1 MPEIRRTSIF
11 RDCLKTLRDAQA
23 TRRILPQIDRLAFG
37 NAGHARGVGEGVK
50 EPKIGYGPGDRVYSK
65 ELGTLLVVLLCGGD
79 KSWQERDIAKAK
91 ILAANLA
98 LEDEDDEGEDLS
110 L

>member
-1 MPEIRRTSIF
+1 
-11 RDCLKTLRDAQA
+11 LKTLRDAQS
-23 TRRILPQIDRLAFG
+23 TRCILTQIDRLAFG

-50 EPKIGYGPGDRVYSK
+50 ELKTDYGPGYRVYSK
-65 ELGTLLVVLLCGGD
+65 KLGTLLVVLLCGGD
-79 KSWQERDIAKAK
+79 KSWQELDIAKAK